1 MPEQPQPE
9 PPRPAA
15 RRSRKLPI
23 AVIIL
28 AILPLILPF
37 SIVGLAQLR
46 IGPLDNVAN
55 WDSLAGF
62 LLLGPSILVAAASIL
77 LGCIGLFYSHRRP
90 TSPKNMA
97 LFWMSVICGSAWS
110 ILFILAWLL
119 IISFADMVGTRCWSH
134 GCAFSG

>member
-1 MPEQPQPE
+1 MSEQAEPE
-9 PPRPAA
+9 PPLPAEKE
-15 RRSRKLPI
+15 SRKLPI

-62 LLLGPSILVAAASIL
+62 LLLGPSVLVAGASIL
-77 LGCIGLFYSHRRP
+77 LGCIGLFHSRRRP

-97 LFWMSVICGSAWS
+97 LFWMSVIGGSAWA
-110 ILFILAWLL
+110 ILFTLAWLL
-119 IISFADMVGTRCWSH
+119 IISFVNIGT
-134 GCAFSG
+134 